1 MKSGE
6 MDSRLSIADQSLAS
20 PSASLG
26 GKNSNENVGRPLAHW
41 FVMRISIDSGYRSRV
56 VTEVKTTIDGVRA
69 EIRSELA
76 DYLAGQRTYLTSI
89 ASELVP
95 VCDALDEFL
104 LDGGKRLRPLFAYA
118 GLMASGAKATPE
130 IIRAISS
137 LELLQACALIHD
149 DLMDRSDTR
158 RGKPAIH
165 RHFENLHQSTAM
177 NGLATQFGEAA
188 AVLLGDLALVWSD
201 QMLNTSGISTE
212 SLLAAHQIHDEMR
225 VELMAGQ
232 YLDVRE
238 AGEKTYSVERSLRI
252 ARYKSGKYTIERP
265 LHIGAVIGK
274 PSKGEHGDLL
284 DALSRYGLPLGEA
297 FQLRDDLLG
306 IFGDPDV
313 TGKPA
318 GDDLREGKR
327 TVLIAMT
334 LEALQEADREELLA
348 HLGQPN
354 IELAKIEE
362 LRALIKSSGA
372 VDKVE
377 SLIEKLTNDSL
388 TAIEDPA
395 IHPSSREFL
404 TYIALS
410 AVKRSA

>member
-1 MKSGE
+1 M
-6 MDSRLSIADQSLAS
+6 
-20 PSASLG
+20 
-26 GKNSNENVGRPLAHW
+26 
-41 FVMRISIDSGYRSRV
+41 
-56 VTEVKTTIDGVRA
+56 TIEKVRA

-76 DYLAGQRTYLTSI
+76 DYLAGQRTYLSSI
-89 ASELVP
+89 ASELIP

-118 GLMASGAKATPE
+118 GLLASGATPNRE

-165 RHFENLHQSTAM
+165 RHFEHLHQSTAM
-177 NGLATQFGEAA
+177 NGLAGQFGEAA

-201 QMLNTSGISTE
+201 QMLNTSGIPTP
-212 SLLAAHQIHDEMR
+212 SLLAAHLIHDEMR

-232 YLDVRE
+232 YLDIRE
-238 AGEKTYSVERSLRI
+238 AGENTYSAQRSLRI

-265 LHIGAVIGK
+265 LHIGAVIGA
-274 PSKGEHGDLL
+274 PDNHGALL

-297 FQLRDDLLG
+297 FQLRDDMLG
-306 IFGDPDV
+306 IFGDPSV

-334 LEALQEADREELLA
+334 LEALDEAGRSHLLA
-348 HLGQPN
+348 HLGSPD
-354 IELAKIEE
+354 ISLEKIEE
-362 LRALIKSSGA
+362 LRLLIQSSGA
-372 VDKVE
+372 VEKVE
-377 SLIEKLTNDSL
+377 NLIEKLTNESL
-388 TAIEDPA
+388 AAIEDPS
-395 IHPSSREFL
+395 IHPTSREFL